1 MKTDMLL
8 KATLVVTDI
17 NVLVVIGII
26 ILQCLTS
33 EGTTTV

>member
-8 KATLVVTDI
+8 KAASVVTDI
-17 NVLVVIGII
+17 NVLVVIGGII

-33 EGTTTV
+33 KGIV